1 MNKTTK
7 RIPVDLTVN
16 GTVTAFDLILINQK
30 NPSEVLEIQQKLN
43 ELQQSQ
49 TDIQATQSTKLVN
62 SADYDTSKK
71 QIIFY
76 NSKGVELCHI
86 DASDFVKDG
95 MVDTVVYNAD
105 TNSIVITFNTDA
117 GKKPITLGMDQI
129 ISDTLQSTI
138 DSKVDKSTTVN
149 GHKLNSNVTISKSDV
164 GLGNVANVSTDSAPT
179 KNSNNNVTSG
189 GVYTELERK
198 VDKTTS
204 INGHALSANV
214 TVSKSDVGLGNVT
227 NVPTTDNIID
237 GGTNNV
243 TSGAIYSALKE
254 KADKDNIK
262 NILAYGVQWDTTKST
277 PDCTRI
283 GNPELHRTLPIQESL
298 KGCIFKDGEVKY
310 YLDPTDW
317 TKKADG
323 SGNALLDGTDG
334 DVMVHHMKFYGYSEA
349 DGDLR
354 RVWISTFKISDDWQ
368 EIPEGVVSA
377 YRLTTDASDSSK
389 VLGRSVINT
398 TTAFRGGGNRTAN
411 DAYLDTD
418 PFRSDLGK
426 PRTNIDRRAF
436 RTYVRNNNLELL
448 DYETY
453 KWVFFWLPVIEYS
466 TFDMQRAFNASLT
479 TGGLH
484 QGALGPGVTNVD
496 WNRWGSYN
504 GNYPIVPCGYTNEFG
519 NQSGVKDYTFP
530 IIDGTTDPA
539 TSIQVN
545 RYRGIEQP
553 FGDVWTNLDGVLSQ
567 YLTTDTLRH
576 YYVTDDPEKYSDSDI
591 SQMRQ
596 IAAVVTTTSKYV
608 KEFVLGSHGE
618 IVPLS
623 FQENPT
629 QYKCDYHW
637 DNTDATLHTLLVGG
651 TADGGAQAGL
661 GYLGSYY
668 GVGSAWANIGFRA
681 SKKIN
686 K

>member
-334 DVMVHHMKFYGYSEA
+334 DVMVHHMRFYGYSEA

-426 PRTNIDRRAF
+426 PRTNIDRRTF

-484 QGALGPGVTNVD
+484 QGGLGPGVTNVD

-596 IAAVVTTTSKYV
+596 IAAVDITSKYV

-637 DNTDATLHTLLVGG
+637 NNTDATLHILVVGG
-651 TADGGAQAGL
+651 VASDGAWAGL
-661 GYLGSYY
+661 GYLGSHE
-668 GVGSAWANIGFRA
+668 GVGCTWANVGFRA

>member
-49 TDIQATQSTKLVN
+49 TDIQTTQSTKLVN

-334 DVMVHHMKFYGYSEA
+334 DIMVHHMKFYGYSEA

-377 YRLTTDASDSSK
+377 YRLTTDTSDSSK

-411 DAYLDTD
+411 DVYLDTD

-426 PRTNIDRRAF
+426 PRTNINRSTF
-436 RTYVRNNNLELL
+436 RTYARNNNLELL

-484 QGALGPGVTNVD
+484 QGGLGPGVTNVD
-496 WNRWGSYN
+496 WGKWGSYN
-504 GNYPIVPCGYTNEFG
+504 DHYPIVPCGYTNEFG

-530 IIDGTTDPA
+530 IIDGTIDPD

-596 IAAVVTTTSKYV
+596 IAAVTTTSNYI

-623 FQENPT
+623 FQGNPT
-629 QYKCDYHW
+629 QYKCDYHQ
-637 DNTDATLHTLLVGG
+637 NSTDATLHTLLVGG
-651 TADGGAQAGL
+651 YADRGAWAGLSFLNSGSGAGGAWTI
-661 GYLGSYY
+661 
-668 GVGSAWANIGFRA
+668 VGFRA

>member
-426 PRTNIDRRAF
+426 PRTNIDRRTF

-484 QGALGPGVTNVD
+484 QGGLGPGVTNVD
-496 WNRWGSYN
+496 LNRWGSYN
-504 GNYPIVPCGYTNEFG
+504 GQYPIVPCGYTNEFG

-596 IAAVVTTTSKYV
+596 IAAVDITSKYV

-637 DNTDATLHTLLVGG
+637 DNTDATLHTLMVGG
-651 TADGGAQAGL
+651 GADSGVTAGL
-661 GYLGSYY
+661 GSLRSDG
-668 GVGSAWANIGFRA
+668 GVGDAQARLGFRA

>member
-398 TTAFRGGGNRTAN
+398 TTAFRGGGNRTDY

-426 PRTNIDRRAF
+426 PRTNIIRSTF
-436 RTYVRNNNLELL
+436 RTYARNNNLELL

-466 TFDMQRAFNASLT
+466 TFDIQRAFNASLT

-484 QGALGPGVTNVD
+484 QGGLGPGVTNVNWD
-496 WNRWGSYN
+496 KWGSYN

-596 IAAVVTTTSKYV
+596 IAAVAVTSGYV

-618 IVPLS
+618 IIPLS

-637 DNTDATLHTLLVGG
+637 DNTDAALHTLVVGG
-651 TADGGAQAGL
+651 SASGGAWAGL
-661 GYLGSYY
+661 GSLGSSNV
-668 GVGSAWANIGFRA
+668 VGGAWTAISFRA

>member
-398 TTAFRGGGNRTAN
+398 TTAFRGGGNRPDY

-426 PRTNIDRRAF
+426 PRTNITRSTF
-436 RTYVRNNNLELL
+436 RTYARNNNLELL

-466 TFDMQRAFNASLT
+466 TFDIQRAFNASLT

-484 QGALGPGVTNVD
+484 QGGLGPGVTNV
-496 WNRWGSYN
+496 NWGKWESYN

-596 IAAVVTTTSKYV
+596 IAAVAVTSGYV

-637 DNTDATLHTLLVGG
+637 DNTDATLHTLRVGG
-651 TADGGAQAGL
+651 GADSGAAAGL
-661 GYLGSYY
+661 GALSSHY
-668 GVGSAWANIGFRA
+668 GVGSAWTAVGFRA

>member
-129 ISDTLQSTI
+129 ISDTLQSII

-398 TTAFRGGGNRTAN
+398 TAAFRGGGNRTAY

-426 PRTNIDRRAF
+426 PRTNISRSTF
-436 RTYVRNNNLELL
+436 RTYARNNNLELL

-484 QGALGPGVTNVD
+484 QGGLGPGVTNGD
-496 WNRWGSYN
+496 WNKWSSYN
-504 GNYPIVPCGYTNEFG
+504 DNCPIVPCGYTNEFG

-553 FGDVWTNLDGVLSQ
+553 FGDVWTNLEGVLSQ

-576 YYVTDDPEKYSDSDI
+576 YYITDDPEKYSDSDI

-596 IAAVVTTTSKYV
+596 IAAVDIDSNFV

-623 FQENPT
+623 FQGNPT

-637 DNTDATLHTLLVGG
+637 DSTDAALHTLRVGG
-651 TADGGAQAGL
+651 DANSGAPAGL
-661 GYLGSYY
+661 GSLDSRD
-668 GVGSAWANIGFRA
+668 GVGCAWASIGFRA

>member
-7 RIPVDLTVN
+7 RIPVDLIVN

-334 DVMVHHMKFYGYSEA
+334 DVMVHHMRFYGYSEA

-426 PRTNIDRRAF
+426 PRTNINRRTF

-484 QGALGPGVTNVD
+484 QGGLGPGVTNVE
-496 WNRWGSYN
+496 WNKWGSYN

-596 IAAVVTTTSKYV
+596 IAAVAITSKYV

-623 FQENPT
+623 FQESPT

-651 TADGGAQAGL
+651 YAHYGAQAGL
-661 GYLGSYY
+661 GCLGSSN
-668 GVGSAWANIGFRA
+668 GVGIAWAHFGFRA

>member
-49 TDIQATQSTKLVN
+49 TDIQTTQSTKLVN

-334 DVMVHHMKFYGYSEA
+334 DVMVHHMRFYGYSEA

-426 PRTNIDRRAF
+426 PRTNIDRRTF

-484 QGALGPGVTNVD
+484 QGGLGPGVTNVD
-496 WNRWGSYN
+496 YNRWESYN
-504 GNYPIVPCGYTNEFG
+504 DTYPIVPCGYTNEFG

-596 IAAVVTTTSKYV
+596 IAAVAITSKYV

-637 DNTDATLHTLLVGG
+637 DNTDATLHILRAGG
-651 TADGGAQAGL
+651 SANDGAGAGL
-661 GYLGSYY
+661 GFLGSGG
-668 GVGSAWANIGFRA
+668 GVGDAWAAVGFRA

>member
-149 GHKLNSNVTISKSDV
+149 GHKLNSNITISKSDV

-398 TTAFRGGGNRTAN
+398 TAAFRGGANRTAY

-426 PRTNIDRRAF
+426 PRTNISRSTF
-436 RTYVRNNNLELL
+436 RTYARNNNLELL

-484 QGALGPGVTNVD
+484 QGGLGPGVTNGD
-496 WNRWGSYN
+496 WNKWSSYN

-553 FGDVWTNLDGVLSQ
+553 FGDVWTNLEGVLSQ

-576 YYVTDDPEKYSDSDI
+576 YYITDDPEKYSDSDI

-596 IAAVVTTTSKYV
+596 IAAVDIDSNFV

-623 FQENPT
+623 FQRNPT

-637 DNTDATLHTLLVGG
+637 DNNDAALHTLMVGG
-651 TADGGAQAGL
+651 SANYGALAGL
-661 GYLGSYY
+661 GSLYSHD
-668 GVGSAWANIGFRA
+668 GVGHAWAYIGFRA

>member
-16 GTVTAFDLILINQK
+16 GTVTAFDLVLINQK

-49 TDIQATQSTKLVN
+49 TDIQTTQSTKLVN

-377 YRLTTDASDSSK
+377 YRLTTDTSDSSK

-398 TTAFRGGGNRTAN
+398 TAAFRGGGNRTAY

-426 PRTNIDRRAF
+426 PRTNISRSTF
-436 RTYVRNNNLELL
+436 RTYARNNNLELL

-484 QGALGPGVTNVD
+484 QGGLGPGVTTVD
-496 WNRWGSYN
+496 WNKWSSYN

-576 YYVTDDPEKYSDSDI
+576 YYITDDPEKYSDSDI

-596 IAAVVTTTSKYV
+596 IAAVDIDSNFV

-623 FQENPT
+623 FQGNPT
-629 QYKCDYHW
+629 QYKCDYHQ
-637 DNTDATLHTLLVGG
+637 DSTDAALHILWAG
-651 TADGGAQAGL
+651 GGAHYGAMAGL
-661 GYLGSYY
+661 SFLDSSH
-668 GVGSAWANIGFRA
+668 GVDGAWTFFGFRS

>member
-164 GLGNVANVSTDSAPT
+164 GLGNVANVSTDSVPT

-354 RVWISTFKISDDWQ
+354 RIWISTFKISDDWQ

-398 TTAFRGGGNRTAN
+398 TTAFRGGGNRTAY

-426 PRTNIDRRAF
+426 PRTNLSRSIF
-436 RTYVRNNNLELL
+436 RTYARNNNLELL

-466 TFDMQRAFNASLT
+466 TFDMQRAFNARLT

-484 QGALGPGVTNVD
+484 QGGLGPGVTNVD
-496 WNRWGSYN
+496 WGKWGSYN

-596 IAAVVTTTSKYV
+596 IAAVATASNYV

-623 FQENPT
+623 FQGNPT

-637 DNTDATLHTLLVGG
+637 DNTDATLHTLVVGG
-651 TADGGAQAGL
+651 GAIDGALAGL
-661 GYLGSYY
+661 GSLYSSI
-668 GVGSAWANIGFRA
+668 GVGSSWTSFGFRA

>member
-149 GHKLNSNVTISKSDV
+149 GHKLNSNITISKSDV

-398 TTAFRGGGNRTAN
+398 TAAFRGGANRTAY

-426 PRTNIDRRAF
+426 PRTNISRSTF
-436 RTYVRNNNLELL
+436 RTYARNNNLELL

-484 QGALGPGVTNVD
+484 QGGLGPGVTNGD
-496 WNRWGSYN
+496 WNKWSSYN

-553 FGDVWTNLDGVLSQ
+553 FGDVWTNLEGVLSQ

-576 YYVTDDPEKYSDSDI
+576 YYITDDPEKYSDSDI

-596 IAAVVTTTSKYV
+596 IAAVDIDSNFV

-623 FQENPT
+623 FQRNPT

-637 DNTDATLHTLLVGG
+637 DNNDAALHTLVVGG
-651 TADGGAQAGL
+651 GADDGAGAGL
-661 GYLGSYY
+661 GCLGSGS
-668 GVGSAWANIGFRA
+668 GVGRAWARLGFRA

>member
-49 TDIQATQSTKLVN
+49 TDIQATQSTELVN

-164 GLGNVANVSTDSAPT
+164 GLGNVANVSTDSVPT

-398 TTAFRGGGNRTAN
+398 TAAFRGGGNRTAN

-426 PRTNIDRRAF
+426 PRTGISRSTF
-436 RTYVRNNNLELL
+436 RTYARNNNLELL

-484 QGALGPGVTNVD
+484 QGGLGPGVTNVD
-496 WNRWGSYN
+496 WNKWTSYN

-596 IAAVVTTTSKYV
+596 IAAVAAASSFV

-623 FQENPT
+623 FQGNPT

-637 DNTDATLHTLLVGG
+637 DNTDATLHMLLVGG
-651 TADGGAQAGL
+651 GAHHGASAGL
-661 GYLGSYY
+661 GSLVSDGGVGRAQAILGS
-668 GVGSAWANIGFRA
+668 RA

>member
-129 ISDTLQSTI
+129 ISDTLQSII

-334 DVMVHHMKFYGYSEA
+334 DIMVHHMKFYGYSEA

-377 YRLTTDASDSSK
+377 YRLTTDTSDSSK

-411 DAYLDTD
+411 DVYLDTD

-426 PRTNIDRRAF
+426 PRTSIARSTF
-436 RTYVRNNNLELL
+436 RTYARNNNLELL

-484 QGALGPGVTNVD
+484 QGGLGPGVTNVD
-496 WNRWGSYN
+496 WGKWGSYN

-530 IIDGTTDPA
+530 IIDGTTNPA

-576 YYVTDDPEKYSDSDI
+576 YYVTDDPKKYSDSDI

-596 IAAVVTTTSKYV
+596 IAAVATTSNFV

-618 IVPLS
+618 IIPLS
-623 FQENPT
+623 FQGNPT

-637 DNTDATLHTLLVGG
+637 DNTDATLHTLGVGG
-651 TADGGAQAGL
+651 SADYGARAGL
-661 GYLGSYY
+661 GYLHSYH
-668 GVGSAWANIGFRA
+668 GVGGAWTGFGFRA
-681 SKKIN
+681 SEKIN

>member
-149 GHKLNSNVTISKSDV
+149 GHKLNSNITISKSDV

-368 EIPEGVVSA
+368 EISEGVVSA

-426 PRTNIDRRAF
+426 PRTSIDRSTF
-436 RTYVRNNNLELL
+436 RTYARNNNLELL

-453 KWVFFWLPVIEYS
+453 KWIFFWLPVIEYS

-484 QGALGPGVTNVD
+484 QGGLGPGVTNVSRD
-496 WNRWGSYN
+496 KWGSYN

-596 IAAVVTTTSKYV
+596 IAAVAVTQNYV

-618 IVPLS
+618 IIPLS

-637 DNTDATLHTLLVGG
+637 DNTDATLHTLMVGG
-651 TADGGAQAGL
+651 GAHDGAAAGL
-661 GYLGSYY
+661 GCLDSHG
-668 GVGSAWANIGFRA
+668 GVGYAWASIGFRA

>member
-49 TDIQATQSTKLVN
+49 TDIQVTQSTKLVN

-277 PDCTRI
+277 PDCIRI

-368 EIPEGVVSA
+368 EISEGVVSA

-398 TTAFRGGGNRTAN
+398 TTAFRGGGNRPDY

-426 PRTNIDRRAF
+426 PRTSIARSTF

-453 KWVFFWLPVIEYS
+453 KWIFFWLPVIEYS
-466 TFDMQRAFNASLT
+466 TFDIQRAFNASLT

-484 QGALGPGVTNVD
+484 QGGLGPGVTNVNYNK
-496 WNRWGSYN
+496 WSSYN

-596 IAAVVTTTSKYV
+596 IAAVAIASNYV

-618 IVPLS
+618 IIPLS

-629 QYKCDYHW
+629 QYKCDYYQ
-637 DNTDATLHTLLVGG
+637 DDTDVTLPMLRVGG
-651 TADGGAQAGL
+651 NASYGAKAGL
-661 GYLGSYY
+661 GCFVPIGNVDWSWPHL
-668 GVGSAWANIGFRA
+668 GFRA

>member
-377 YRLTTDASDSSK
+377 YRLTTDTSDSSK

-426 PRTNIDRRAF
+426 PRTGIARSIF
-436 RTYVRNNNLELL
+436 RTYARNNNLELL

-484 QGALGPGVTNVD
+484 QGGLGPGVTNVD
-496 WNRWGSYN
+496 WNKWGSYN

-530 IIDGTTDPA
+530 IIDGTTNPA

-596 IAAVVTTTSKYV
+596 IAAVVTTSNFV

-618 IVPLS
+618 IIPLS
-623 FQENPT
+623 FQGNPT

-637 DNTDATLHTLLVGG
+637 DNTDATLHTLMVGG
-651 TADGGAQAGL
+651 YADHGAKAGL
-661 GYLGSYY
+661 GSLGSDD
-668 GVGSAWANIGFRA
+668 GVGSSWAVIGFRA

>member
-7 RIPVDLTVN
+7 RIPVDLVVN

-30 NPSEVLEIQQKLN
+30 NPNEVLEIQDKLS
-43 ELQQSQ
+43 ELQQTQ
-49 TDIQATQSTKLVN
+49 TDIQNTQTNNLVN
-62 SADYDTSKK
+62 SATYDTDKK
-71 QIIFY
+71 QIIFE
-76 NSKGVELCHI
+76 NAKGKELCHI

-95 MVDTVVYNAD
+95 MVDTVAYNAD

-117 GKKPITLGMDQI
+117 GKQPITLGMDQI
-129 ISDTLQSTI
+129 ISDTLQATI

-149 GHKLNSNVTISKSDV
+149 GHKLSSNVVVSKSDV
-164 GLGNVANVSTDSAPT
+164 GLGNVVNVSTDNAPT
-179 KNSNNNVTSG
+179 KDSKNNVTSG
-189 GVYTELERK
+189 GVYTELEKK

-204 INGHALSANV
+204 VNGHALSANV
-214 TVSKSDVGLGNVT
+214 NVSKADVGLGNVT
-227 NVPTTDNIID
+227 NVPTNGTIVE

-323 SGNALLDGTDG
+323 SGDALLDGTDG
-334 DVMVHHMKFYGYSEA
+334 DVMVHHMKFYGFSEA
-349 DGDLR
+349 DGNLR
-354 RVWISTFKISDDWQ
+354 RVWISTFRISDDWQ

-389 VLGRSVINT
+389 ILGRSVVNT
-398 TTAFRGGGNRTAN
+398 TTAFRGGGNRSAN
-411 DAYLDTD
+411 DTYLDTD

-426 PRTNIDRRAF
+426 PRTNISRSTF
-436 RTYVRNNNLELL
+436 RTYARNNNLELL

-466 TFDMQRAFNASLT
+466 TFDMQRAFNANLT

-484 QGALGPGVTNVD
+484 QGGLGPGVTNCD
-496 WNRWGSYN
+496 WNKWGSFN
-504 GNYPIVPCGYTNEFG
+504 GQCPIVPCGYTNEFG

-530 IIDGTTDPA
+530 VIDNVTNPA

-553 FGDVWTNLDGVLSQ
+553 FGDVWTNLDGVISQ

-576 YYVTDDPEKYSDSDI
+576 YYTTDDPEKYSDSDV

-596 IAAVVTTTSKYV
+596 IATVATTSDYV
-608 KEFVLGSHGE
+608 KEFVLDNHGE

-623 FQENPT
+623 FQGNPT

-637 DNTDATLHTLLVGG
+637 DNTDGSLHTLVVGG
-651 TADGGAQAGL
+651 VAHYGARAGLSCLGSSNGVGGAWTI
-661 GYLGSYY
+661 
-668 GVGSAWANIGFRA
+668 VGFRA
-681 SKKIN
+681 SKKIIH
-686 K
+686 

>member
-7 RIPVDLTVN
+7 RIPVDLIVN

-334 DVMVHHMKFYGYSEA
+334 DVMVHHMRFYGYSEA

-426 PRTNIDRRAF
+426 PRTNINRGTF

-484 QGALGPGVTNVD
+484 QGGLGPGVTNVD
-496 WNRWGSYN
+496 WNGWGRYN

-596 IAAVVTTTSKYV
+596 IAAVDITSKYV

-637 DNTDATLHTLLVGG
+637 DNTDATLHTLMVGG
-651 TADGGAQAGL
+651 GAYDSAKAGL
-661 GYLGSYY
+661 GYLYSDY
-668 GVGSAWANIGFRA
+668 GIGGAWANIGFRA

>member
-149 GHKLNSNVTISKSDV
+149 GHKLNSNITISKSDV

-398 TTAFRGGGNRTAN
+398 TAAFRGGANRTAY

-426 PRTNIDRRAF
+426 PRTNISRSTF
-436 RTYVRNNNLELL
+436 RTYARNNNLELL

-484 QGALGPGVTNVD
+484 QGGLGPGVTNGD
-496 WNRWGSYN
+496 WNKWSSYN

-553 FGDVWTNLDGVLSQ
+553 FGDVWTNLEGVLSQ

-576 YYVTDDPEKYSDSDI
+576 YYITDDPEKYSDSDI

-596 IAAVVTTTSKYV
+596 IAAVDIDSNFV

-623 FQENPT
+623 FQRNPT

-637 DNTDATLHTLLVGG
+637 DNNDAALHTLMVGG
-651 TADGGAQAGL
+651 AAHSGAVAGL
-661 GYLGSYY
+661 GCLYSSA
-668 GVGSAWANIGFRA
+668 GVGYAWATVGFRA

>member
-49 TDIQATQSTKLVN
+49 TDIQTTQSTKLVN

-76 NSKGVELCHI
+76 NSKGAELCHI

-334 DVMVHHMKFYGYSEA
+334 DIMVHHMKFYGYSEA

-377 YRLTTDASDSSK
+377 YRLTTDTSDSSK

-426 PRTNIDRRAF
+426 PRTGITRSTF
-436 RTYVRNNNLELL
+436 RTYARNNNLELL

-484 QGALGPGVTNVD
+484 QGGLGPGVTTVD
-496 WNRWGSYN
+496 WAKWEGYN

-530 IIDGTTDPA
+530 IIDDTTNPA

-567 YLTTDTLRH
+567 YLITDTLRH
-576 YYVTDDPEKYSDSDI
+576 YYVTDDPKKYSDSDI

-596 IAAVVTTTSKYV
+596 IAAVATTSNFV

-618 IVPLS
+618 IIPLS
-623 FQENPT
+623 FQGNPT
-629 QYKCDYHW
+629 QYKCDSHW
-637 DNTDATLHTLLVGG
+637 DNTDATLHTLVVGG
-651 TADGGAQAGL
+651 TADGGAWAGL
-661 GYLGSYY
+661 GSLHSSS
-668 GVGSAWANIGFRA
+668 GVGGAWPMLGFRA

>member
-426 PRTNIDRRAF
+426 PRTNIARSTF

-453 KWVFFWLPVIEYS
+453 KWIFFWLPVIEYS
-466 TFDMQRAFNASLT
+466 TFDIQRAFNASLT
-479 TGGLH
+479 TGRLH
-484 QGALGPGVTNVD
+484 QGGLGPGVTSVN
-496 WNRWGSYN
+496 WNKWGSYN

-576 YYVTDDPEKYSDSDI
+576 YYVTDDPEKYSVSDI

-596 IAAVVTTTSKYV
+596 IAAVAVTSGYV

-637 DNTDATLHTLLVGG
+637 DNTDATLHTLMVGG
-651 TADGGAQAGL
+651 NASDGALAGL
-661 GYLGSYY
+661 GSLYSCN
-668 GVGSAWANIGFRA
+668 GVGAAWPGIGFRA

>member
-368 EIPEGVVSA
+368 EISEGVVSA

-426 PRTNIDRRAF
+426 PRTRISRKTF

-484 QGALGPGVTNVD
+484 QGGLGPGVTNVD
-496 WNRWGSYN
+496 YNRWGSYN

-596 IAAVVTTTSKYV
+596 IAAVDITSKYV

-637 DNTDATLHTLLVGG
+637 DNTDATLHMLLVGG
-651 TADGGAQAGL
+651 VAFGGAMAGL
-661 GYLGSYY
+661 GCLDSNV
-668 GVGSAWANIGFRA
+668 GVRSAQTGLGFRA

>member
-7 RIPVDLTVN
+7 RIPVDLIVN

-149 GHKLNSNVTISKSDV
+149 GHTLNSNVTISKSDV

-334 DVMVHHMKFYGYSEA
+334 DVMVHHMRFYGYSEA

-398 TTAFRGGGNRTAN
+398 TTAFRGGGNRTAY

-426 PRTNIDRRAF
+426 PRTNISRRTF

-484 QGALGPGVTNVD
+484 QGGLGPGVTNVN
-496 WNRWGSYN
+496 WNGWESYN

-596 IAAVVTTTSKYV
+596 IAAVDITSKYV

-637 DNTDATLHTLLVGG
+637 DNTDATLHTLVVGG
-651 TADGGAQAGL
+651 GAAYEGQAGL
-661 GYLGSYY
+661 GYFGS
-668 GVGSAWANIGFRA
+668 SNRFNFAWHYFGFRA

>member
-149 GHKLNSNVTISKSDV
+149 GHKLNSNITISKSDV

-398 TTAFRGGGNRTAN
+398 TAAFRGGANRTAY

-426 PRTNIDRRAF
+426 PRTNISRSTF
-436 RTYVRNNNLELL
+436 RTYARNNNLELL

-484 QGALGPGVTNVD
+484 QGGLGPGVTNGD
-496 WNRWGSYN
+496 WNKWSSYN

-553 FGDVWTNLDGVLSQ
+553 FGDVWTNLEGVLSQ

-576 YYVTDDPEKYSDSDI
+576 YYITDDPEKYSDSDI

-596 IAAVVTTTSKYV
+596 IAAVDIDSNFV

-623 FQENPT
+623 FQRNPT

-637 DNTDATLHTLLVGG
+637 DNNDAALHTLMVGG
-651 TADGGAQAGL
+651 SAHYGAKAGL
-661 GYLGSYY
+661 GSLYSYS
-668 GVGSAWANIGFRA
+668 GVGNAWANIGFRA

>member
-164 GLGNVANVSTDSAPT
+164 GLGNVANVSTDSAPI

-227 NVPTTDNIID
+227 NVPTTDNIVD

-262 NILAYGVQWDTTKST
+262 NILAYGVQWDTTKPT

-389 VLGRSVINT
+389 VLGRSVVNT
-398 TTAFRGGGNRTAN
+398 TTAFRGGGNRSAN
-411 DAYLDTD
+411 DVYLDTD

-426 PRTNIDRRAF
+426 PRTMIARSTF
-436 RTYVRNNNLELL
+436 RTYARNNNLELL

-466 TFDMQRAFNASLT
+466 TFDIQRAFNASLT

-484 QGALGPGVTNVD
+484 QGGLGPGVTNVD
-496 WNRWGSYN
+496 YNKWGSYN
-504 GNYPIVPCGYTNEFG
+504 SNYPIVPCGYTNEFG

-530 IIDGTTDPA
+530 IIDGTTNPA

-553 FGDVWTNLDGVLSQ
+553 FGDVWTNLDGVISQ

-596 IAAVVTTTSKYV
+596 IAAVAATTNYV

-623 FQENPT
+623 FQEGPT

-637 DNTDATLHTLLVGG
+637 DNIDATLHTLLVGG
-651 TADGGAQAGL
+651 HADSSATAGL
-661 GYLGSYY
+661 GALYSGS
-668 GVGSAWANIGFRA
+668 GVGYTQAVIGFRA

>member
-164 GLGNVANVSTDSAPT
+164 GLGNVANVSTDSVPT

-426 PRTNIDRRAF
+426 PRTKITRSIF

-466 TFDMQRAFNASLT
+466 TFDIQRAFNASLT

-484 QGALGPGVTNVD
+484 QGGLGPGVTNVN
-496 WNRWGSYN
+496 WGNWGSYN
-504 GNYPIVPCGYTNEFG
+504 GNFPIVPCGYTNEFG

-596 IAAVVTTTSKYV
+596 IAAVAITSSYV

-623 FQENPT
+623 FQGNPT
-629 QYKCDYHW
+629 QYKCDYHQ
-637 DNTDATLHTLLVGG
+637 DSTDATLHMLMAGG
-651 TADGGAQAGL
+651 LANDGAGAGL
-661 GYLGSYY
+661 GSLYSHAD
-668 GVGSAWANIGFRA
+668 VGYAWPLLGFRA

>member
-411 DAYLDTD
+411 DTYLDTD

-426 PRTNIDRRAF
+426 PRTSIARSTF

-484 QGALGPGVTNVD
+484 QGGLGPGVTTVQWD
-496 WNRWGSYN
+496 KWTSYN

-530 IIDGTTDPA
+530 IIDGTTNPA

-567 YLTTDTLRH
+567 YLTTDALRH
-576 YYVTDDPEKYSDSDI
+576 YYVIEDPEKYSDSDI

-596 IAAVVTTTSKYV
+596 IAAVAIVSSYV

-623 FQENPT
+623 FQKIPT
-629 QYKCDYHW
+629 QYKCDYYQ
-637 DNTDATLHTLLVGG
+637 DDTNATLHTLMVGG
-651 TADGGAQAGL
+651 GAVDGGLAGL
-661 GYLGSYY
+661 GCLDSGR
-668 GVGSAWANIGFRA
+668 GVGSAWADVGFRA

>member
-277 PDCTRI
+277 PDCIRI

-334 DVMVHHMKFYGYSEA
+334 DVMVHHMRFYGYSEA

-398 TTAFRGGGNRTAN
+398 TTAFRGGGNRPAN
-411 DAYLDTD
+411 DVYLDTD

-426 PRTNIDRRAF
+426 PRTNISRRTF

-484 QGALGPGVTNVD
+484 QGGLGPGVTNVD
-496 WNRWGSYN
+496 WNRWASYN
-504 GNYPIVPCGYTNEFG
+504 GNNPIVPCGYTNEFG

-596 IAAVVTTTSKYV
+596 IAAVATTTGYV

-623 FQENPT
+623 FQGGPT

-637 DNTDATLHTLLVGG
+637 DGTDATLHALEVGG
-651 TADGGAQAGL
+651 AAHHSASAGL
-661 GYLGSYY
+661 GFLGSHD
-668 GVGSAWANIGFRA
+668 GVGGAWPAVGFRA

>member
-164 GLGNVANVSTDSAPT
+164 GLGNVANVSTDSVPT

-334 DVMVHHMKFYGYSEA
+334 DVMIHHMKFYGYSEA

-398 TTAFRGGGNRTAN
+398 TTAFRGGANRT
-411 DAYLDTD
+411 DYDTYLDTD

-426 PRTNIDRRAF
+426 PRTNIARGTF
-436 RTYVRNNNLELL
+436 RTYARNNNLELL

-484 QGALGPGVTNVD
+484 QGGLGPGVTNVNQD
-496 WNRWGSYN
+496 KWRSYN

-530 IIDGTTDPA
+530 IIDGTTNPA

-553 FGDVWTNLDGVLSQ
+553 FGDVWTSLDGVLSQ

-596 IAAVVTTTSKYV
+596 IAAVATTSSFV

-618 IVPLS
+618 IIPLS

-629 QYKCDYHW
+629 QYKCDYYW
-637 DNTDATLHTLLVGG
+637 DNTDATLHTLRAGG
-651 TADGGAQAGL
+651 GANAGAQAGL
-661 GYLGSYY
+661 GYLASSS
-668 GVGSAWANIGFRA
+668 GVGDSWANIGVRA

>member
-398 TTAFRGGGNRTAN
+398 TAAFRGGGNRTAY

-426 PRTNIDRRAF
+426 PRTNISRSTF
-436 RTYVRNNNLELL
+436 RTYARNNNLELL

-484 QGALGPGVTNVD
+484 QGGLGPGVTTVD
-496 WNRWGSYN
+496 WNKWSSYN

-553 FGDVWTNLDGVLSQ
+553 FGDVWTNLEGVLSQ

-576 YYVTDDPEKYSDSDI
+576 YYITDDPEKYSDSDI

-596 IAAVVTTTSKYV
+596 IAAVDIDSNFV

-623 FQENPT
+623 FQGNPT

-637 DNTDATLHTLLVGG
+637 DNNDAALHTLRVGG
-651 TADGGAQAGL
+651 GASDGARAGL
-661 GYLGSYY
+661 GCLYSRN
-668 GVGSAWANIGFRA
+668 GVGSAWADLGFRA

>member
-7 RIPVDLTVN
+7 RIPVDLIVN

-334 DVMVHHMKFYGYSEA
+334 DVMVHHMRFYGYSEA

-426 PRTNIDRRAF
+426 PRTGINRETF

-484 QGALGPGVTNVD
+484 QGGLGPGVTNVE
-496 WNRWGSYN
+496 WNKWRSYN
-504 GNYPIVPCGYTNEFG
+504 VNCPIVACGYTNEFG

-553 FGDVWTNLDGVLSQ
+553 FGDVWINLDGVLSQ

-596 IAAVVTTTSKYV
+596 IAAVDITSKYV

-637 DNTDATLHTLLVGG
+637 DNTDATLHTLRVGG
-651 TADGGAQAGL
+651 GANSGAEAGL
-661 GYLGSYY
+661 GCLGSSN
-668 GVGSAWANIGFRA
+668 GVCDAQTSLGFRA

>member
-49 TDIQATQSTKLVN
+49 TDIQDTQSTKLVN

-164 GLGNVANVSTDSAPT
+164 GLGNVANVSTDSVPN

-198 VDKTTS
+198 VDKTIS
-204 INGHALSANV
+204 INGHALSTNV

-277 PDCTRI
+277 PDCIRI

-426 PRTNIDRRAF
+426 PRTGISRSTF
-436 RTYVRNNNLELL
+436 RTYARNNNLELL

-466 TFDMQRAFNASLT
+466 TFDIQRTFNASLT

-484 QGALGPGVTNVD
+484 QGGLGPGVTNV
-496 WNRWGSYN
+496 NWGKWVSYN

-530 IIDGTTDPA
+530 IIDGTTNPA

-596 IAAVVTTTSKYV
+596 IAAVAIASNCV

-623 FQENPT
+623 FQESST

-637 DNTDATLHTLLVGG
+637 DNTDATLHILIVGG
-651 TADGGAQAGL
+651 LASDDSAAGLNCFASGGGVGGAQ
-661 GYLGSYY
+661 
-668 GVGSAWANIGFRA
+668 IDRGFRA

>member
-30 NPSEVLEIQQKLN
+30 NPSKVIEIQQKLN

-62 SADYDTSKK
+62 SANYDTSKK

-227 NVPTTDNIID
+227 NVPTTDNIVD

-411 DAYLDTD
+411 DVYLDTD

-426 PRTNIDRRAF
+426 PRTGISRSIF

-466 TFDMQRAFNASLT
+466 TFDIQRAFNASLT

-484 QGALGPGVTNVD
+484 QGGLGPGVTNID
-496 WNRWGSYN
+496 WTKWESYN
-504 GNYPIVPCGYTNEFG
+504 NHYPIVPCGYTNEFG
-519 NQSGVKDYTFP
+519 NQSGVKDYTFQ

-596 IAAVVTTTSKYV
+596 IAAVAITQNYV

-618 IVPLS
+618 IVPFS

-637 DNTDATLHTLLVGG
+637 DNTDATLHIPLVGG
-651 TADGGAQAGL
+651 NAIDGARAGL
-661 GYLGSYY
+661 GCLHSNN
-668 GVGSAWANIGFRA
+668 GVGDAWANFGFRA

>member
-149 GHKLNSNVTISKSDV
+149 GHKLNSNITISKSDV

-398 TTAFRGGGNRTAN
+398 TTAFRGGGNRTAY

-426 PRTNIDRRAF
+426 PRTNIDRRTF

-484 QGALGPGVTNVD
+484 QGGLGPGVTTVD
-496 WNRWGSYN
+496 WNRWESYN
-504 GNYPIVPCGYTNEFG
+504 GTYPIVPCGYTNEFG

-596 IAAVVTTTSKYV
+596 IAAVAITSNYV

-623 FQENPT
+623 FQGNPT

-637 DNTDATLHTLLVGG
+637 NNTDATLHTLLVGG
-651 TADGGAQAGL
+651 SAADGAVAGL
-661 GYLGSYY
+661 GSLGSYN
-668 GVGSAWANIGFRA
+668 GVGDGWTVIGFRA

>member
-398 TTAFRGGGNRTAN
+398 TAAFRGGGNRTAY

-426 PRTNIDRRAF
+426 PRTNISRSTF
-436 RTYVRNNNLELL
+436 RTYARNNNLELL

-484 QGALGPGVTNVD
+484 QGGLGPGVTNGD
-496 WNRWGSYN
+496 WNKWSSYN

-553 FGDVWTNLDGVLSQ
+553 FGDVWTNLEGVLSQ

-576 YYVTDDPEKYSDSDI
+576 YYITDDPEKYSDSDI

-596 IAAVVTTTSKYV
+596 IAAVDIDSNFV

-623 FQENPT
+623 FQGNPT

-637 DNTDATLHTLLVGG
+637 DNNDAALHTLRVGG
-651 TADGGAQAGL
+651 DAVNGALAGL
-661 GYLGSYY
+661 GYLDSGD
-668 GVGSAWANIGFRA
+668 GVGGAWARLGFRA

>member
-368 EIPEGVVSA
+368 EISEGVVSA

-426 PRTNIDRRAF
+426 PRTNIDRGTF

-453 KWVFFWLPVIEYS
+453 KWIFFWLPVIEYS

-484 QGALGPGVTNVD
+484 QGGLGPGVTNVT
-496 WNRWGSYN
+496 WGEWESYN

-553 FGDVWTNLDGVLSQ
+553 FGDVCTNLDGVLSQ

-596 IAAVVTTTSKYV
+596 IAAVAITSSYV

-618 IVPLS
+618 IIPLS

-629 QYKCDYHW
+629 QYKCDYHQ
-637 DNTDATLHTLLVGG
+637 DNTDAALHTLMVGS
-651 TADGGAQAGL
+651 AASSGAMAGL
-661 GYLGSYY
+661 GCLDPSR
-668 GVGSAWANIGFRA
+668 GVGNAWTNFGFRA

>member
-164 GLGNVANVSTDSAPT
+164 GLGNVANVSTDSVPT

-262 NILAYGVQWDTTKST
+262 DILAYGVQWDTTKST

-334 DVMVHHMKFYGYSEA
+334 DVMVHHRKFYGYSEA

-377 YRLTTDASDSSK
+377 YRLTTDTSDSSK

-398 TTAFRGGGNRTAN
+398 TAAFRGGGNRTAY

-426 PRTNIDRRAF
+426 QRTGIARSTF
-436 RTYVRNNNLELL
+436 RTYARNNNLELL

-484 QGALGPGVTNVD
+484 QGGLGPGVTNVD
-496 WNRWGSYN
+496 GSKWKSYN

-530 IIDGTTDPA
+530 IIDGTIDPA

-553 FGDVWTNLDGVLSQ
+553 FGDAVTNLDGVLSQ

-596 IAAVVTTTSKYV
+596 IAAVATTSNYV

-623 FQENPT
+623 FQGNPT
-629 QYKCDYHW
+629 QYKCDYHG
-637 DNTDATLHTLLVGG
+637 DSTDATLHTLLVGG
-651 TADGGAQAGL
+651 YASSGSAAGL
-661 GYLGSYY
+661 SYLNSNNS
-668 GVGSAWANIGFRA
+668 VGTSQTSLGFRA

>member
-7 RIPVDLTVN
+7 RIPVDLIVN

-334 DVMVHHMKFYGYSEA
+334 DVMVHHMRFYGYSEA

-377 YRLTTDASDSSK
+377 YRLTTDTSDSSK

-426 PRTNIDRRAF
+426 PRTNINRGTF

-484 QGALGPGVTNVD
+484 QGGLGPGVTNVD
-496 WNRWGSYN
+496 YNRWESYN
-504 GNYPIVPCGYTNEFG
+504 GRYPIVPCGYTNEFG

-596 IAAVVTTTSKYV
+596 IAAVDITSKYV

-629 QYKCDYHW
+629 QYKCDYHQ
-637 DNTDATLHTLLVGG
+637 DSTDAILHTLMVGG
-651 TADGGAQAGL
+651 IAHYGARDGLGFLGSSGGVGGAWTH
-661 GYLGSYY
+661 
-668 GVGSAWANIGFRA
+668 VGFRA

>member
-7 RIPVDLTVN
+7 RIPVDLIVN

-334 DVMVHHMKFYGYSEA
+334 DVMVHHMRFYGYSEA

-398 TTAFRGGGNRTAN
+398 TTAFRGGGNRIAN

-426 PRTNIDRRAF
+426 PRTNIDRRTF

-484 QGALGPGVTNVD
+484 QGGLGPGVTNVD
-496 WNRWGSYN
+496 WNRWESYN
-504 GNYPIVPCGYTNEFG
+504 GRYPIVPCGYTNEFG

-596 IAAVVTTTSKYV
+596 IAAVATTLQYV

-623 FQENPT
+623 FQENPI

-637 DNTDATLHTLLVGG
+637 DNTDATLHMLMVGG
-651 TADGGAQAGL
+651 SAGSGAGAGL
-661 GYLGSYY
+661 GYLNSGN
-668 GVGSAWANIGFRA
+668 GVGSAWTTLGFRA